1 MHYDP
6 ITFDREWL
14 TFDMDI
20 TEADLDR
27 LAALDEQTVNRAIQE
42 EPDDEFW
49 SIANDLRTRTINRL
63 LGTTY

>member
-6 ITFDREWL
+6 IIFDREWL

-20 TEADLDR
+20 TEADLNR

-49 SIANDLRTRTINRL
+49 SIASDLRTRTINRL